1 MNIETILNILD
12 DQKMSRL
19 CLFYP
24 MEKILSK
31 DVYASWEACVFNH
44 LLYMTKSVF
53 QSLVGY

>member
-1 MNIETILNILD
+1 MNIETTLNILG

-31 DVYASWEACVFNH
+31 DVYASREACVFNR
-44 LLYMTKSVF
+44 LLYMTKPVF

>member
-1 MNIETILNILD
+1 MNIETILNILG

-31 DVYASWEACVFNH
+31 DVYASWEAYVFNR
-44 LLYMTKSVF
+44 LLYMTVF